1 MAGWALKELPDIGVG
16 CRILVGISNGVVG
29 TSIFTVEVCSPDMRG
44 PLSALE
50 SVLRCAGSV
59 LVLSLGLSLRW
70 WQIAS
75 FASLLPLLGL
85 AVCWAVPESPV
96 FRHRAPT
103 SRQPGQ
109 AGSSAQPCLDVECA
123 GW

>member
-1 MAGWALKELPDIGVG
+1 MAGWTRSGDLPDICVG

-75 FASLLPLLGL
+75 FASLLPLFCL

-96 FRHRAPT
+96 FRHHTPT
-103 SRQPGQ
+103 S
-109 AGSSAQPCLDVECA
+109 
-123 GW
+123 